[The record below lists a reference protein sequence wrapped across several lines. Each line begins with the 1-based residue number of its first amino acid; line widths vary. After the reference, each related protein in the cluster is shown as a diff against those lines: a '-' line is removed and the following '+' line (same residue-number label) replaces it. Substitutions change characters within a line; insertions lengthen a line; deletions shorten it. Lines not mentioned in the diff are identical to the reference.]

1 MKNVFPEFEEEVDPI
16 FTRAEKGDGKYTEES
31 FFRLKKLKKFKNEKF
46 FFLKK
51 NIKVKKKFKIA

>member
-1 MKNVFPEFEEEVDPI
+1 MFFQNLKKRWTRF